1 LKTIKKEHMKTT
13 FEIQNLKCTGCATS
27 IINKLT
33 KVDGI
38 DKVSVET
45 EISTVTFF
53 YQNDT
58 NILEAKNLLNK
69 IGYPVVGE
77 KNALTTKAKSFVS
90 CAMGKMSK

>member
-1 LKTIKKEHMKTT
+1 MKTT
-13 FEIQNLKCTGCATS
+13 FEIQNLKCNGCANT
-27 IINKLT
+27 ILNKVT
-33 KVDGI
+33 KIDGI

-53 YQNDT
+53 YQNAS

-77 KNALTTKAKSFVS
+77 KNVLATKAKSFVS
-90 CAMGKMSK
+90 CAIGKMSK

>member
-1 LKTIKKEHMKTT
+1 MKTS
-13 FEIQNLKCTGCATS
+13 FEIQNLKCNGCANT
-27 IINKLT
+27 ILNKLT
-33 KVDGI
+33 TIDGV

-53 YQNDT
+53 YQNEA
-58 NILEAKNLLNK
+58 NIQEAKDLLNK

-90 CAMGKMSK
+90 CAVGKMSK

>member
-1 LKTIKKEHMKTT
+1 MKTT
-13 FEIQNLKCTGCATS
+13 FEIQNFKCNGCATT
-27 IINKLT
+27 ILNKLT
-33 KVDGI
+33 NIDGI

-53 YQNDT
+53 YKNDS

-77 KNALTTKAKSFVS
+77 RNALTTKAKSFVS
-90 CAMGKMSK
+90 CTIGKMTK